1 MQIEFVKHGTRSAEA
16 TTSSSLRWYAADQNG
31 TVFGMV
37 DDFNSI
43 IDRLIAQID
52 ELTVVSIVGMGG
64 IGKTT
69 LARKVYDDSSIRPR
83 FDTCAWVT
91 VSEEYNERQV
101 LLELVSSISRDRTY
115 SNQEMSNDQLMEI
128 VYRGLKGRRFLIVT
142 DDIWST
148 EAWDQI
154 QRIFPN
160 DNNKSRIL
168 LTTRLKYVADYV
180 SLDFPPHDMS
190 FLSLDDSWNLFSE
203 RLFIEESY
211 PSHLEELGKHIV
223 QQCRG
228 LPLSIIVIAGLL
240 GKMEPTHDNWKKVEE
255 NLNSFFVSIY
265 EQCQT
270 IFSMSYNWL
279 PQHLKAC
286 FLYIGG
292 FPEDEEISVPKLIR
306 LWIAEQFVKE
316 RKDKSM
322 ELVAEEYLEELI
334 QRSLI
339 LVHKRR
345 ANGRIKT
352 CKIHDLLRQLCI
364 REAQIE
370 NVVLVMHDNV
380 PTYLE
385 GIDYQRRVMITLRK
399 HIYLPRSLMTDL
411 NLPLEIW
418 TMSKIRHLDIG
429 RHIHMPN
436 PLEAES
442 RGIGEQPL
450 FLNNLQ
456 TIALPSSSFAAEILR
471 RTPNLQKLKI
481 TSESTA
487 HWSVIVDSL
496 NSLKGL
502 EALQIS
508 AATTCYPISLSSD
521 IFLTNLNKL
530 RLYFTFFP
538 WENMTVLANLP
549 NLEVLKAHCGF
560 MGTDW
565 RLNQDDVFLRLK
577 YLEIVFGYKLERF
590 EATSDNFPMLENLRL
605 YGLHNLEKIPQSIGE
620 ITTLHLIQ
628 IENCSSAEVTSAKQ
642 IQ

>member
-1 MQIEFVKHGTRSAEA
+1 
-16 TTSSSLRWYAADQNG
+16 
-31 TVFGMV
+31 
-37 DDFNSI
+37 
-43 IDRLIAQID
+43 
-52 ELTVVSIVGMGG
+52 
-64 IGKTT
+64 
-69 LARKVYDDSSIRPR
+69 
-83 FDTCAWVT
+83 
-91 VSEEYNERQV
+91 
-101 LLELVSSISRDRTY
+101 
-115 SNQEMSNDQLMEI
+115 MSNDQLMEI

-142 DDIWST
+142 DDIWSI

-168 LTTRLKYVADYV
+168 LTIRLKYVADYV

-203 RLFIEESY
+203 RLFREESY
-211 PSHLEELGKHIV
+211 PSHLEEVGKHIV

-240 GKMEPTHDNWKKVEE
+240 GKMEPTNDNWKKVEE

-270 IFSMSYNWL
+270 ILSMSYNWL
-279 PQHLKAC
+279 PRHLKAC

-345 ANGRIKT
+345 ANGLILVHKRWANGRIKT

-370 NVVLVMHDNV
+370 NVVLVMNDNV

-385 GIDYQRRVMITLRK
+385 GIDYQRRVMITLAK
-399 HIYLPRSLMTDL
+399 HIYLPRYVAAKIDEAPSLAKLWNLHIFRSPMTDL

-442 RGIGEQPL
+442 RGIGEHPL

-456 TIALPSSSFAAEILR
+456 TIALPSSSFATEILR
-471 RTPNLQKLKI
+471 RTPNLQNLKI

-521 IFLTNLNKL
+521 IFLTNLKKL

-620 ITTLHLIQ
+620 ITTLDPNRKLQLCRGH
-628 IENCSSAEVTSAKQ
+628 
-642 IQ
+642 

>member
-16 TTSSSLRWYAADQNG
+16 TTSSSLRWHAADQNG

-339 LVHKRR
+339 LVHQRW

-370 NVVLVMHDNV
+370 NVVLVMNDNV

-385 GIDYQRRVMITLRK
+385 GIDYQR
-399 HIYLPRSLMTDL
+399 
-411 NLPLEIW
+411 
-418 TMSKIRHLDIG
+418 
-429 RHIHMPN
+429 
-436 PLEAES
+436 
-442 RGIGEQPL
+442 
-450 FLNNLQ
+450 
-456 TIALPSSSFAAEILR
+456 
-471 RTPNLQKLKI
+471 
-481 TSESTA
+481 
-487 HWSVIVDSL
+487 L

-521 IFLTNLNKL
+521 IFLTNLKKL

-628 IENCSSAEVTSAKQ
+628 IENSRRTRKLGKL
-642 IQ
+642 

>member
-16 TTSSSLRWYAADQNG
+16 TTSSSLRWHAADQNG

-37 DDFNSI
+37 DDLNSI
-43 IDRLIAQID
+43 IDHLIAQID

-115 SNQEMSNDQLMEI
+115 SNQEMSKDQLMEI

-168 LTTRLKYVADYV
+168 STTRLKYVADY
-180 SLDFPPHDMS
+180 M
-190 FLSLDDSWNLFSE
+190 
-203 RLFIEESY
+203 
-211 PSHLEELGKHIV
+211 EL
-223 QQCRG
+223 
-228 LPLSIIVIAGLL
+228 
-240 GKMEPTHDNWKKVEE
+240 THDNWKKVEE

-306 LWIAEQFVKE
+306 LWFAEQFVKE

-370 NVVLVMHDNV
+370 NVVLVMNDNV

-385 GIDYQRRVMITLRK
+385 GIDYQRRVMITLGK
-399 HIYLPRSLMTDL
+399 HIYLPR
-411 NLPLEIW
+411 
-418 TMSKIRHLDIG
+418 H
-429 RHIHMPN
+429 
-436 PLEAES
+436 ES
-442 RGIGEQPL
+442 VTTIQP
-450 FLNNLQ
+450 
-456 TIALPSSSFAAEILR
+456 AA
-471 RTPNLQKLKI
+471 
-481 TSESTA
+481 
-487 HWSVIVDSL
+487 
-496 NSLKGL
+496 
-502 EALQIS
+502 
-508 AATTCYPISLSSD
+508 
-521 IFLTNLNKL
+521 
-530 RLYFTFFP
+530 
-538 WENMTVLANLP
+538 
-549 NLEVLKAHCGF
+549 
-560 MGTDW
+560 
-565 RLNQDDVFLRLK
+565 
-577 YLEIVFGYKLERF
+577 
-590 EATSDNFPMLENLRL
+590 
-605 YGLHNLEKIPQSIGE
+605 
-620 ITTLHLIQ
+620 
-628 IENCSSAEVTSAKQ
+628 
-642 IQ
+642 

>member
-1 MQIEFVKHGTRSAEA
+1 MQIGFVKHGTRSAEA
-16 TTSSSLRWYAADQNG
+16 TTSSSLRWHAADQNG

-43 IDRLIAQID
+43 IDHLIAQID

-101 LLELVSSISRDRTY
+101 LLELVSLISRDRTY

-128 VYRGLKGRRFLIVT
+128 LYRGLKGRRFLIVT

-168 LTTRLKYVADYV
+168 LTTRLKYVADYI

-203 RLFIEESY
+203 RLFREESY
-211 PSHLEELGKHIV
+211 PSHLEQVGKHIV

-370 NVVLVMHDNV
+370 NVVLVMNDNV

-385 GIDYQRRVMITLRK
+385 GRDYQRRVMITLRK
-399 HIYLPRSLMTDL
+399 HIYLPR
-411 NLPLEIW
+411 
-418 TMSKIRHLDIG
+418 H
-429 RHIHMPN
+429 
-436 PLEAES
+436 ES
-442 RGIGEQPL
+442 VTTIQP
-450 FLNNLQ
+450 
-456 TIALPSSSFAAEILR
+456 AA
-471 RTPNLQKLKI
+471 
-481 TSESTA
+481 
-487 HWSVIVDSL
+487 
-496 NSLKGL
+496 
-502 EALQIS
+502 
-508 AATTCYPISLSSD
+508 
-521 IFLTNLNKL
+521 
-530 RLYFTFFP
+530 
-538 WENMTVLANLP
+538 
-549 NLEVLKAHCGF
+549 
-560 MGTDW
+560 
-565 RLNQDDVFLRLK
+565 
-577 YLEIVFGYKLERF
+577 
-590 EATSDNFPMLENLRL
+590 
-605 YGLHNLEKIPQSIGE
+605 
-620 ITTLHLIQ
+620 
-628 IENCSSAEVTSAKQ
+628 
-642 IQ
+642 